1 MESALG
7 YVMVLPSDEKELQE
21 FIRLLKVEIPHNGH
35 PVYILNQ
42 LIFGKRLFD
51 ELLADKELKEYFDIT
66 VRLQK

>member
-1 MESALG
+1 MENALS
-7 YVMVLPSDEKELQE
+7 YITALPSDEKELKK
-21 FIRLLKVEIPHNGH
+21 FIQKVKAEIPHQGY
-35 PVYILNQ
+35 PVYIQNQ

>member
-1 MESALG
+1 MENALS
-7 YVMVLPSDEKELQE
+7 YITALPSDEKELKK
-21 FIRLLKVEIPHNGH
+21 FIQKVKAEIPHQGY